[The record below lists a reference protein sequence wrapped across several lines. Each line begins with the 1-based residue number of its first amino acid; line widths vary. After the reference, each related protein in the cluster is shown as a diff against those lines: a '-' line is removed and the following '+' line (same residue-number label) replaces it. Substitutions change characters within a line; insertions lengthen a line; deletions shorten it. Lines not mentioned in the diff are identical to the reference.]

1 MAASRNKFKDELS
14 KYTLKFMDK
23 NINSLYS
30 STIVNEGTFTSD
42 INSAKISASLIESAI
57 TEARSA
63 LNTIRTNYTDVVTT
77 SQIETYK
84 TAIERA
90 DTQLKEVKKV
100 LDALNG
106 GIKVG
111 GTAANRTANG
121 YELSVRIPTTG
132 YTIDAENCIVTAGSS
147 APKFNVVT
155 TTGGAVE
162 LQMKTN
168 VEATDAAYT
177 VSGAGLNIDNKIG
190 SLLITGVSPNKQGT
204 IRFEDLNYS
213 TEFGVKNTAGKT
225 YDFNVRVTGKI
236 ISNEYVYSVT
246 VSRS

>member
-1 MAASRNKFKDELS
+1 M
-14 KYTLKFMDK
+14 
-23 NINSLYS
+23 
-30 STIVNEGTFTSD
+30 
-42 INSAKISASLIESAI
+42 ES
-57 TEARSA
+57 
-63 LNTIRTNYTDVVTT
+63 
-77 SQIETYK
+77 
-84 TAIERA
+84 
-90 DTQLKEVKKV
+90 QLKEVKKV

-106 GIKVG
+106 GIKAG
-111 GTAANRTANG
+111 GTVANRTANG

-132 YTIDAENCIVTAGSS
+132 YTIDAENCIVTVGSS

-162 LQMKTN
+162 LQMNTN

-177 VSGAGLNIDNKIG
+177 VSGAGLNIDKKIG
-190 SLLITGVSPNKQGT
+190 SLIISGVSPNKQGT

-213 TEFGVKNTAGKT
+213 TGFDVKDAANKT
-225 YDFNVRVTGKI
+225 YYFNVRVTGKI